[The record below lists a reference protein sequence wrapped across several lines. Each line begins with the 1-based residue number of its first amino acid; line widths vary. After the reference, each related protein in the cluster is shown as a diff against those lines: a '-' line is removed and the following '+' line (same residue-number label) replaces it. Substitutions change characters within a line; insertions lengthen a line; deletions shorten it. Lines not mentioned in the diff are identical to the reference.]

1 MGSMSKQEK
10 DHEGLG
16 SEVTEKLR
24 SQATAL
30 VEQVNAGDYG
40 AAMAL
45 INDLSEVRDQSLYRE
60 VGRLTRSLHEAI
72 RNFQIDPRSAE
83 QSEALSKMT
92 DASDRMEYVVQ
103 MTGKAANRTM
113 DLVEEAMPRA
123 SAMRDEAAEL
133 RDEWQRL
140 RRREMKPAEFR
151 ALYARIDTFFV
162 NLNTDASATYDN
174 LSEIL
179 LAQDFQDLTGQVIQ
193 KVTTLVKEVE
203 EHLLSLIVMAGN
215 VDRLTGTVHETVE
228 ENRETESAEQGVGPQ
243 IKADEREDVMS
254 GQDDVDDLLSSLG
267 F

>member
-1 MGSMSKQEK
+1 MSESDKKQQ
-10 DHEGLG
+10 GLDP
-16 SEVTEKLR
+16 EITEKLR
-24 SQATAL
+24 SQAAEL
-30 VEQVNAGDYG
+30 VEQVNAGEYG
-40 AAMAL
+40 RAMTL
-45 INDLSEVRDQSLYRE
+45 INELSEVRDQSLYRE

-72 RNFQIDPRSAE
+72 RNFQIDPRNAE

-92 DASDRMEYVVQ
+92 DASDRLEYVVQ

-123 SAMRDEAAEL
+123 SAIRDEAAEL

-140 RRREMKPAEFR
+140 RRREMAPAEFR
-151 ALYARIDTFFV
+151 ELYARIDSFFV
-162 NLNTDASATYDN
+162 SLNSDAGAMYEN

-203 EHLLSLIVMAGN
+203 EHLLSLVVMASH
-215 VDRLTGTVHETVE
+215 VDQMTGTIHELDEKEKVA
-228 ENRETESAEQGVGPQ
+228 AEQGVGPQ
-243 IKADEREDVMS
+243 IKAEEREDVVS

>member
-1 MGSMSKQEK
+1 MSKSNRNQQ
-10 DHEGLG
+10 GLDP
-16 SEVTEKLR
+16 EVTEKLR
-24 SQATAL
+24 RQAAEL
-30 VEQVNAGDYG
+30 VEQVNAGEY
-40 AAMAL
+40 ARAMTL
-45 INDLSEVRDQSLYRE
+45 INELSEVRDQSLYRE

-72 RNFQIDPRSAE
+72 RNFQIDPRNAE

-92 DASDRMEYVVQ
+92 DASDRLEYVVQ

-113 DLVEEAMPRA
+113 DLVEDAMPRA
-123 SAMRDEAAEL
+123 SAIRDEAAEL

-140 RRREMKPAEFR
+140 RRREMAPAEFR
-151 ALYARIDTFFV
+151 ELYARIDTFFV
-162 NLNTDASATYDN
+162 SLNTDAGAMYDN

-203 EHLLSLIVMAGN
+203 EHLLSLVVMASH
-215 VDRLTGTVHETVE
+215 VDQITGTVHELDE
-228 ENRETESAEQGVGPQ
+228 KEKESAEQGVGPQ
-243 IKADEREDVMS
+243 IKAEERTDVVS

>member
-1 MGSMSKQEK
+1 MSKHET
-10 DHEGLG
+10 DHQI
-16 SEVTEKLR
+16 SDPEVTEKLKI
-24 SQATAL
+24 QASEL
-30 VEQVNAGDYG
+30 VERLDAGDQAG
-40 AAMAL
+40 AMTV
-45 INDLSEVRDQSLYRE
+45 INELSDVRDQSLYRE

-72 RNFQIDPRSAE
+72 RNFQIAPRNAE
-83 QSEALSKMT
+83 QSEALSMMT
-92 DASDRMEYVVQ
+92 DASDRLEYVVQ
-103 MTGKAANRTM
+103 MTSKAANRTM

-151 ALYARIDTFFV
+151 SLYARIDTFFV
-162 NLNTDASATYDN
+162 TLNEDADATYNN

-203 EHLLSLIVMAGN
+203 EHLLSMVLMASH
-215 VDRLTGTVHETVE
+215 VDQITGTVHETFE
-228 ENRETESAEQGVGPQ
+228 EDRKTESAEQGVGPQ
-243 IKADEREDVMS
+243 IKADEREDVVS

>member
-1 MGSMSKQEK
+1 MSKHET
-10 DHEGLG
+10 DHHSLD

-24 SQATAL
+24 TQAAQL
-30 VEQVNAGDYG
+30 VEQVNAGDYA
-40 AAMAL
+40 AAMTV
-45 INDLSEVRDQSLYRE
+45 ISDLSEVRDQSLYKE

-72 RNFQIDPRSAE
+72 RNFQIAPRNAE

-92 DASDRMEYVVQ
+92 DASDRLEYVVQ
-103 MTGKAANRTM
+103 MTSKAANRTM
-113 DLVEEAMPRA
+113 DLVEDAMPRA

-140 RRREMKPAEFR
+140 RRREMEPGEFR

-162 NLNTDASATYDN
+162 SLNEDASATYNN

-193 KVTTLVKEVE
+193 KVTALVKEVE
-203 EHLLSLIVMAGN
+203 EHLLSLVVMASH
-215 VDRLTGTVHETVE
+215 VDQMTGTVHETTE
-228 ENRETESAEQGVGPQ
+228 EDRKTESAEQGVGPQ
-243 IKADEREDVMS
+243 IKAAEREDVVS

>member
-1 MGSMSKQEK
+1 MSKQET
-10 DHEGLG
+10 DHQGLE
-16 SEVTEKLR
+16 SEVTEKLQ
-24 SQATAL
+24 SQATEL
-30 VEQVNAGDYG
+30 VERLNAGDYA
-40 AAMAL
+40 AAMTV

-72 RNFQIDPRSAE
+72 RNFQIDPRNAE

-92 DASDRMEYVVQ
+92 DASDRLEYVVQ
-103 MTGKAANRTM
+103 MTSKAANRTM

-123 SAMRDEAAEL
+123 SSMRDEAAEL

-162 NLNTDASATYDN
+162 TLNHDASATYDN

-193 KVTTLVKEVE
+193 KVTALVKEVE
-203 EHLLSLIVMAGN
+203 EHLLSLVVMAGH
-215 VDRLTGTVHETVE
+215 VDKITGTVYEPAE
-228 ENRETESAEQGVGPQ
+228 EERKPVSAEQGVGPQ
-243 IKADEREDVMS
+243 IKADELENVMS